1 MNDIIQEID
10 SPEWKLLKRRYYY
23 ATKLSYDHGKDKKGE
38 IFSLVFEAKEND
50 MPIHISRYEMF
61 KVMFNT
67 TTAIIIWKLSTP
79 HIAFICY

>member
-23 ATKLSYDHGKDKKGE
+23 ATKFLNNQAQDKKKE
-38 IFSLVFEAKEND
+38 IFSLVFEAKENN

-61 KVMFNT
+61 KVTFNT
-67 TTAIIIWKLSTP
+67 TTTMKWLLL
-79 HIAFICY
+79 

>member
-23 ATKLSYDHGKDKKGE
+23 ATKLSDGQGQDKKKE
-38 IFSLVFEAKEND
+38 IFSLVFEAEESD

-61 KVMFNT
+61 KVTFKYYYYYEMVT
-67 TTAIIIWKLSTP
+67 VIK
-79 HIAFICY
+79 